1 MVTSILIR
9 VVRIHFLRVYLARPE
24 TIFSTRNTPNMVFTT
39 VLQKLRSAFTGKPLA
54 AHCNVCDQPV
64 QAFSSLPEFFLTHLR
79 EAGWPYP
86 FEQSETCNVDA
97 YLCPHCDASDR
108 DRLYALYLQEYV
120 LHRGPEPLRLLDF
133 APSLPLKKWLTTYAT
148 RTGLDLVYRSADL
161 FAEEVDDTVDLMDM
175 HAYREGQFEVFLCS
189 HVLEHVVDDRKALRE
204 IFRVLKPG
212 GVAVLLVPI
221 VLGLKAIDEDPT
233 VTDPSERWRRFGQ
246 DDHVRLYSKAG
257 FMERVR
263 EAGFQLSNLGVKHF
277 GRKAFLRH
285 GITTQSVLY
294 VAVKPKR

>member
-1 MVTSILIR
+1 
-9 VVRIHFLRVYLARPE
+9 
-24 TIFSTRNTPNMVFTT
+24 
-39 VLQKLRSAFTGKPLA
+39 
-54 AHCNVCDQPV
+54 
-64 QAFSSLPEFFLTHLR
+64 
-79 EAGWPYP
+79 
-86 FEQSETCNVDA
+86 
-97 YLCPHCDASDR
+97 
-108 DRLYALYLQEYV
+108 
-120 LHRGPEPLRLLDF
+120 
-133 APSLPLKKWLTTYAT
+133 LKKWLTTYAT
-148 RTGLDLVYRSADL
+148 RTGLDLNYRSADL
-161 FAEEVDDTVDLMDM
+161 FAEEVDDTVNLMDM

-204 IFRVLKPG
+204 IFRVLEPG

-221 VLGLKAIDEDPT
+221 LLGLETIDEDPT